1 MDSKTEN
8 IMVMDCNTVANGII
22 RDINDI
28 DRMEKMLSS
37 ELSSEDL
44 FRIDC
49 AILSSLRNTTDFSR
63 DLLQQLENGRFEEM
77 AVKEKPKTIDK
88 QLAEIQKNTMIDITM
103 PLQNMFDEMA
113 SYVSEAFV
121 QRKYKELK
129 L

>member
-1 MDSKTEN
+1 MNSKTEKV
-8 IMVMDCNTVANGII
+8 MVMDCNTVANGIM

-28 DRMEKMLSS
+28 DRMERMLSS

-63 DLLQQLENGRFEEM
+63 DLLKQLEEGKLETVTN
-77 AVKEKPKTIDK
+77 EKPEKPVAKSVDK
-88 QLAEIQKNTMIDITM
+88 QLTEIQQNTMIDITM

-113 SYVSEAFV
+113 SIVSEAFV
-121 QRKYKELK
+121 
-129 L
+129 

>member
-1 MDSKTEN
+1 MNSKTEKV
-8 IMVMDCNTVANGII
+8 MVMDCNTVANGIM

-28 DRMEKMLSS
+28 DRMESMLSS

-63 DLLQQLENGRFEEM
+63 DLLKQLEEGKFET
-77 AVKEKPKTIDK
+77 VTNEKPEKPVAKSVDK
-88 QLAEIQKNTMIDITM
+88 QLTEIQQNTMIDITM

-113 SYVSEAFV
+113 SIVSEAFV
-121 QRKYKELK
+121 
-129 L
+129 

>member
-1 MDSKTEN
+1 MNSKTEKV
-8 IMVMDCNTVANGII
+8 MVMDCNTVANGIM

-28 DRMEKMLSS
+28 DRMERMLSS

-63 DLLQQLENGRFEEM
+63 DLLKQLEEGKFEI
-77 AVKEKPKTIDK
+77 VTNEKPEKPVAKSVDK
-88 QLAEIQKNTMIDITM
+88 QLTEIQQNTMIDITM

-113 SYVSEAFV
+113 SIVSEAFV
-121 QRKYKELK
+121 
-129 L
+129 

>member
-1 MDSKTEN
+1 
-8 IMVMDCNTVANGII
+8 MVMDCNTVANGIM

-28 DRMEKMLSS
+28 DRMERMLSS

-63 DLLQQLENGRFEEM
+63 NLLKQLEEGKFET
-77 AVKEKPKTIDK
+77 VTNEKPEKPVAKSVDK
-88 QLAEIQKNTMIDITM
+88 QLTEIQQNTMIDITM

-113 SYVSEAFV
+113 SIVSEAFV
-121 QRKYKELK
+121 
-129 L
+129 

>member
-1 MDSKTEN
+1 MNSKTEKV
-8 IMVMDCNTVANGII
+8 MVMDCNTVANGIM

-28 DRMEKMLSS
+28 DRMERMLSS

-63 DLLQQLENGRFEEM
+63 DLLKQLEEGKFET
-77 AVKEKPKTIDK
+77 VTNEKPEKTVAKSVDK
-88 QLAEIQKNTMIDITM
+88 QLTEIQQNTMIDITM

-113 SYVSEAFV
+113 SIVSEAFV
-121 QRKYKELK
+121 
-129 L
+129 

>member
-1 MDSKTEN
+1 MNSKTEKV
-8 IMVMDCNTVANGII
+8 MVMDCNTVANGIM

-28 DRMEKMLSS
+28 DRMERMLSS

-63 DLLQQLENGRFEEM
+63 DLLKQLEEGKFET
-77 AVKEKPKTIDK
+77 VTNEKPENPVAKSVDK
-88 QLAEIQKNTMIDITM
+88 QLTEIQQNTMIDITM

-113 SYVSEAFV
+113 SIVSEAFV
-121 QRKYKELK
+121 
-129 L
+129 

>member
-1 MDSKTEN
+1 MNSKTEKV
-8 IMVMDCNTVANGII
+8 MVMDCNTVANDIM

-28 DRMEKMLSS
+28 DRMERMLSS

-63 DLLQQLENGRFEEM
+63 DLLKQLEEGKFET
-77 AVKEKPKTIDK
+77 VTNEKPEKPVAKSVDK
-88 QLAEIQKNTMIDITM
+88 QLTEIQQNTMIDITM

-113 SYVSEAFV
+113 SIVSEAFV
-121 QRKYKELK
+121 
-129 L
+129 

>member
-1 MDSKTEN
+1 MNSKTEKV
-8 IMVMDCNTVANGII
+8 MVMDCNTVANGIM

-28 DRMEKMLSS
+28 DRMERMLGS

-63 DLLQQLENGRFEEM
+63 DLLKQLEEGKFET
-77 AVKEKPKTIDK
+77 VTNEKPEKTVAKSVDK
-88 QLAEIQKNTMIDITM
+88 QLTEIQQNTMIDITM

-113 SYVSEAFV
+113 SIVSEAFV
-121 QRKYKELK
+121 
-129 L
+129 

>member
-1 MDSKTEN
+1 MNSKTEKV
-8 IMVMDCNTVANGII
+8 MVMDCNTVANGIM

-28 DRMEKMLSS
+28 DRMERMLSS

-63 DLLQQLENGRFEEM
+63 DLLKQLEEEKFET
-77 AVKEKPKTIDK
+77 VTNEKPEKPVAKSVDK
-88 QLAEIQKNTMIDITM
+88 QLTEIQQNTMIDITM

-113 SYVSEAFV
+113 SIVSEAFV
-121 QRKYKELK
+121 
-129 L
+129 

>member
-8 IMVMDCNTVANGII
+8 VTVMDCNTVANGIM

-28 DRMEKMLSS
+28 DSMERRLGS

-63 DLLQQLENGRFEEM
+63 DLLKQLEENNFH
-77 AVKEKPKTIDK
+77 APIVEKNEKVVSKSIDK
-88 QLAEIQKNTMIDITM
+88 QLAEIQENAMIDITK

-113 SYVSEAFV
+113 SFVTEAFV
-121 QRKYKELK
+121 
-129 L
+129 

>member
-1 MDSKTEN
+1 MNSKTEKVM
-8 IMVMDCNTVANGII
+8 IMDCNTVANGIM

-28 DRMEKMLSS
+28 DRMERMLGS

-63 DLLQQLENGRFEEM
+63 DLLKQLEEGKFET
-77 AVKEKPKTIDK
+77 VTNEKPEKPVAKSVDK
-88 QLAEIQKNTMIDITM
+88 QLTEIQQNTMIDITM

-113 SYVSEAFV
+113 SIVSEAFV
-121 QRKYKELK
+121 
-129 L
+129 

>member
-1 MDSKTEN
+1 MNSKTEKV
-8 IMVMDCNTVANGII
+8 MVMDCNTVANGIM

-28 DRMEKMLSS
+28 DKMERMLSS

-63 DLLQQLENGRFEEM
+63 DLLKQLEEGKFETVTNE
-77 AVKEKPKTIDK
+77 KTEKPVAKSVDK
-88 QLAEIQKNTMIDITM
+88 QLTEIQQNTMIDITM

-113 SYVSEAFV
+113 SIVSEAFV
-121 QRKYKELK
+121 
-129 L
+129 

>member
-8 IMVMDCNTVANGII
+8 AMVMDSNTIANGIM

-28 DRMEKMLSS
+28 DHMEKMLSS

-49 AILSSLRNTTDFSR
+49 AILSSLKNTTDFSR
-63 DLLQQLENGRFEEM
+63 DLLQQLEKGQFKEM
-77 AVKEKPKTIDK
+77 AVKEKTKTIDK

-121 QRKYKELK
+121 
-129 L
+129 

>member
-1 MDSKTEN
+1 MNSKTEKV
-8 IMVMDCNTVANGII
+8 MVMDCNTVANGIM

-28 DRMEKMLSS
+28 DKMERMLSS

-63 DLLQQLENGRFEEM
+63 DLLKQLEEGKFET
-77 AVKEKPKTIDK
+77 VTNEKPEKPVAKSVDK
-88 QLAEIQKNTMIDITM
+88 QLTEIQQNTIIDITM

-113 SYVSEAFV
+113 SIVSEAFV
-121 QRKYKELK
+121 
-129 L
+129 

>member
-8 IMVMDCNTVANGII
+8 VTVMDCNTVANGIM

-28 DRMEKMLSS
+28 DSMERMLSS

-63 DLLQQLENGRFEEM
+63 DLLKQLEENNFH
-77 AVKEKPKTIDK
+77 APIVEKNEKVVSKSIDK
-88 QLAEIQKNTMIDITM
+88 QLAEIQENAMIDITK
-103 PLQNMFDEMA
+103 PLQNMFDEMT
-113 SYVSEAFV
+113 SFVTEAFV
-121 QRKYKELK
+121 
-129 L
+129 